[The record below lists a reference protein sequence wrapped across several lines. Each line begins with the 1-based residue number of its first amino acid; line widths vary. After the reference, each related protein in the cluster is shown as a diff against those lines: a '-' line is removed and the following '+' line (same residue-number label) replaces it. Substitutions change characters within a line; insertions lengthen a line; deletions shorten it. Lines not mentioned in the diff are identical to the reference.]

1 VPGHETAFRV
11 LQQLVYSTLGGREAD
26 VKVLDAGCG
35 FTLPVELPE
44 HARLV
49 GLDLS
54 PAALAKHDR
63 LDEAIVG
70 DVETYPLPSNEFDVV
85 LCWTVLEH
93 LERPRVAFEN
103 LARAVKPGGLLV
115 IGVPNVWSLKGIV
128 TRLTP
133 YRFHVWLYRHLLG
146 QPKAGMPGFGPYPTH
161 LRRDISPHALGELGK
176 ASNLDCVYAVS
187 YRTPTGLPRGL
198 ELAWSGVAWLGRVVT
213 LGAWSSEAGDHV
225 SIFRKHES
233 PAQPSASLAT
243 AAW

>member
-11 LQQLVYSTLGGREAD
+11 VQQLVDGTLVAEANPR
-26 VKVLDAGCG
+26 VLDAGCG
-35 FTLPVELPE
+35 YTLPTELPP

-49 GLDLS
+49 GLDIS
-54 PAALAKHDR
+54 PEALAKHER

-70 DVETYPLPSNEFDVV
+70 DIETYPVPDDEFDVI

-93 LERPRVAFEN
+93 LEHPRSAFEN

-128 TRLTP
+128 THLTP

-146 QPKAGMPGFGPYPTH
+146 QPEAGTPGFGPYPTH
-161 LRRDISPHALGELGK
+161 LRRDISPRALGELGR

-187 YRTPTGLPRGL
+187 YRTPTGLPRAL
-198 ELAWSGVAWLGRVVT
+198 DLAWSGLAWLGRIAT
-213 LGAWSSEAGDHV
+213 FGAWSSEAGDHV
-225 SIFRKHES
+225 SIFRK
-233 PAQPSASLAT
+233 AAT
-243 AAW
+243 DALTPR

>member
-11 LQQLVYSTLGGREAD
+11 LQQFVDSTLGGREAD

-35 FTLPVELPE
+35 FTLPTELPE

-54 PAALAKHDR
+54 PEALAKHAR

-70 DVETYPLPSNEFDVV
+70 DVETYPLPSDEFDVV

-93 LERPRVAFEN
+93 LERPRVAFAN
-103 LARAVKPGGLLV
+103 LARAVKPDGLLV
-115 IGVPNVWSLKGIV
+115 VGVPNVWSLKGII

-146 QPKAGMPGFGPYPTH
+146 QPEAGRPGFGPYPTH
-161 LRRDISPHALGELGK
+161 LGRHISPRALGELGQA
-176 ASNLDCVYAVS
+176 ASLDCVYAVS
-187 YRTPTGLPRGL
+187 YRTPTGLPRAL
-198 ELAWSGVAWLGRVVT
+198 DLAWSGIAWFGRIAT
-213 LGAWSSEAGDHV
+213 LGVWSSEAGDHV
-225 SIFRKHES
+225 SVFRK
-233 PAQPSASLAT
+233 ADRDAPSLR
-243 AAW
+243 